1 MERSSRGV
9 HGGRLSHDRYH
20 HGVHCIG
27 GMDDVAATDG
37 LHVDGHVCRQD
48 LRYRL
53 VNHHS

>member
-27 GMDDVAATDG
+27 GMDVLPPPT
-37 LHVDGHVCRQD
+37 VCTLMAMFAGRTCGIGW
-48 LRYRL
+48 
-53 VNHHS
+53 